1 MLSGDCIAAELCTFF
16 FNTLDRHGSGP
27 RPDVRDVYMLAPTV
41 THPATSIPESESNQE
56 EEVNLYFKIIR

>member
-16 FNTLDRHGSGP
+16 SNTLDRHGSGP

-41 THPATSIPESESNQE
+41 THPTSIPESESNQE
-56 EEVNLYFKIIR
+56 AEVNLYFKIIR